1 MYGKHG
7 DVPHVP
13 YTPQNEPRLR
23 PTADPDR
30 PHAPARPD
38 APAPAPYPTAYEQ
51 AAHELGL
58 ACALVLNAPQA
69 AAALSR
75 LVDEERPGP
84 EGALVLAA
92 LLHITGRH
100 DAARSWWQF
109 AAGEGSRTAA
119 YALFL
124 DHRRRGEYRD
134 AKYWRVQSAKLP
146 TARTGPRP
154 ELPGPAA
161 PRPDLLPEE
170 ARHSLLAQLHHGLP
184 PHLPR
189 ALAEA
194 VDRLYLRE
202 G

>member
-1 MYGKHG
+1 MYGKHE
-7 DVPHVP
+7 DVPPVP
-13 YTPQNEPRLR
+13 YAPQNAPRLR
-23 PTADPDR
+23 ATGDADR
-30 PHAPARPD
+30 PHTPARPG

-69 AAALSR
+69 AAGLLR
-75 LVDEERPGP
+75 LIDEQRPDP

-100 DAARSWWQF
+100 DAARSWWHF
-109 AAGEGSRTAA
+109 AAGAGSRTAA

-134 AKYWRVQSAKLP
+134 AKYWRAQSAKLA
-146 TARTGPRP
+146 TARPGPRP
-154 ELPGPAA
+154 EPPGPAA
-161 PRPDLLPEE
+161 PSPDLLPEE

-189 ALAEA
+189 ALAEV
-194 VDRLYLRE
+194 VDRVYRRE